1 MGIGAGNV
9 QHAVE
14 PSGGSDEVLFTSG
27 TRELRAWG
35 MAGRITVPA
44 RGGAVMDGP
53 FQRAIAEAFE
63 KARRA
68 GQENPVVV
76 GAIPFDLGEPSCLYV
91 PSHYEWRPRPRPA
104 APALDDAAPAFD
116 DAVAMPPLV
125 EERSIPDEPGFKAA
139 VAHAIVNF
147 RHSDIRKAVLSV
159 TRELR
164 FSGPVDTDALLASL
178 RAQNPDGYQ
187 FRVPLPDGGDLIGV
201 SPELLLRKQG
211 ERLHSNPLAGSARRH
226 PAAADQ
232 DRAAAD
238 GLLASAKDQYEHRL
252 VIDEVRRV
260 LEPYCRTLDVPENPS
275 LLGTP
280 ALWHLSTR
288 IDGVLRDP
296 ATTVLQLACLLHP
309 TPAVCGFP
317 TDRARK
323 LISLVEPFERGL
335 FTGIVGWCDAN
346 GDGEWVVTIR
356 CGTVTRDT
364 VRLFAG
370 AGIVEASEPAAEWA
384 ETQAKLGT
392 MLNACGL
399 GARGAGEGVS

>member
-1 MGIGAGNV
+1 MGTR
-9 QHAVE
+9 AVSMQPASE
-14 PSGGSDEVLFTSG
+14 PLSGSDALLFTSG
-27 TRELRAWG
+27 ARELRAWG
-35 MAGRITVPA
+35 AAARITVPA
-44 RGGAVMDGP
+44 RGGALMDGP

-63 KARRA
+63 QARRA
-68 GQENPVVV
+68 GQENPVVI
-76 GAIPFDLGEPSCLYV
+76 GAIPFDLGEPSCLTV
-91 PSHYEWRPRPRPA
+91 PSHYEWRPRPA
-104 APALDDAAPAFD
+104 APALDDAT
-116 DAVAMPPLV
+116 VMPPLV
-125 EERSIPDEPGFKAA
+125 EERSIPDEQGFKAA

-164 FSGPVDTDALLASL
+164 FSAPVDTDRLLASL
-178 RAQNPDGYQ
+178 RAQNPEGYQ
-187 FRVPLPDGGDLIGV
+187 FRVPLPGGGDLIGV

-211 ERLHSNPLAGSARRH
+211 ERLHSNPLAGSARRQ
-226 PAAADQ
+226 PVAEE

-238 GLLASAKDQYEHRL
+238 RLLASTKDQYEHRL

-260 LEPYCRTLDVPENPS
+260 LEPYCRTLEVPETPS
-275 LLGTP
+275 LLATP
-280 ALWHLSTR
+280 ALWHLSTQV
-288 IDGVLRDP
+288 DGVLRDP

-309 TPAVCGFP
+309 TPAVCGIP

-335 FTGIVGWCDAN
+335 FTGMVGWCDAN

-356 CGTVTRDT
+356 CGTVKRDT

-392 MLNACGL
+392 MLSACGL
-399 GARGAGEGVS
+399 ITHGAVEVVS